1 MGATTIDAVI
11 DDLQNI
17 VDTAIAQEDALG
29 YFAALYLKVTQ
40 RVKEK
45 IDAGFFDDN
54 PRMERLD
61 VVFANRYI
69 DAYQQYKSG
78 EKPTKSWQVAFDAT
92 VDNKIIVL
100 QHLLAGMNAHINL
113 DLGIAAA
120 QITDPASIASLE
132 NDFNKINEVLGELLT
147 EVQDS
152 LARIWP
158 TLLWILRKTKNVD
171 DFLVNFS
178 MSIAREGAWK
188 YSNEM
193 VVLQGAAWDQEIVT
207 RDLKIEKLG
216 RSLIRPGRVE
226 RFIFWIIRISEHGS
240 VAQKIKD
247 LLD

>member
-11 DDLQNI
+11 HELQDI
-17 VDTAIAQEDALG
+17 VDTAIAQEDTLG

-69 DAYQQYKSG
+69 EAYQQYKNG
-78 EKPTKSWQVAFDAT
+78 EKPTNSWQVAFDAT

-120 QITDPASIASLE
+120 QITDPANIASLE

-178 MSIAREGAWK
+178 MSVAREGAWK
-188 YSNEM
+188 YANEM
-193 VVLQGAAWDQEIVT
+193 VVLQGAAWDQEIVA

-216 RSLIRPGRVE
+216 RSIVRPGRIE
-226 RFIFWIIRISEHGS
+226 RFIFWIIRISERGS
-240 VAQKIKD
+240 VNSKIKE

>member
-11 DDLQNI
+11 DELQNI
-17 VDTAIAQEDALG
+17 VDTAIAQEDTLG

-69 DAYQQYKSG
+69 DAYKQFRGG

-120 QITDPASIASLE
+120 QITDPANIASLE

-178 MSIAREGAWK
+178 MSVAREGAWK
-188 YSNEM
+188 YANEM
-193 VVLQGAAWDQEIVT
+193 VVLQGEAWEQAIAA

-216 RSLIRPGRVE
+216 RSIVRPGTVE
-226 RFIFWIIRISEHGS
+226 RFIFWIIRISERGS
-240 VAQKIKD
+240 VDQKIKD